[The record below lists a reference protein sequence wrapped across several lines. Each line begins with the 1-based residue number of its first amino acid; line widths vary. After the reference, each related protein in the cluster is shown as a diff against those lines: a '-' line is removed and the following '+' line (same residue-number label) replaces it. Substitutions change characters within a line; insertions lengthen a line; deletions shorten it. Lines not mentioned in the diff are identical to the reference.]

1 MPCIMVQGTMSGAGK
16 STLVTALCRILSD
29 RGYDVAPFK
38 SQNMSGYVSGGISR
52 AQAVQAAAARL
63 PPSRHMNPILLVPRS
78 DHTSEVFERGVS
90 QGVMDTQTYYRY
102 AAGRGVGAA
111 LESLESLRRTHNV
124 VVLEGAGSPAEINV
138 PFDMANM
145 RMAEAASAPVL
156 IVSDIER
163 GGCFAQMAGT
173 MSLLEPRHQKMVRG
187 FIINKFRG
195 DPSILG
201 PGTARILETTGRP
214 VLGVIPYARTRLP
227 PEDSL
232 DEGGADAH
240 LGDAVGQA
248 AARWGLVPGRPDSD
262 TPLEDAVRQ
271 TARTAAAAPN
281 SFLHPG
287 LEEAID
293 HTARI
298 VESALDVGAILDLL
312 G

>member
-63 PPSRHMNPILLVPRS
+63 PPSGHMNPVLLVPRS
-78 DHTSEVFERGVS
+78 DHTSEIFERGVS
-90 QGVMDTQTYYRY
+90 QGVMDTTAYYRY
-102 AAGRGVGAA
+102 AAGRGIGAA
-111 LESLESLRRTHNV
+111 LESLELLRRTHRV

-145 RMAEAASAPVL
+145 RMAEAASAPVI

-173 MSLLEPRHQKMVRG
+173 MSLLEPRHRQMVRG

-201 PGTARILETTGRP
+201 PGTARILETTGKP
-214 VLGVIPYARTRLP
+214 VLGVIPYTRTRLP

-232 DEGGADAH
+232 DGGDAD
-240 LGDAVGQA
+240 LEDAVGQA
-248 AARWGLVPGRPDSD
+248 AARWGIIPGKPDSD
-262 TPLEDAVRQ
+262 APLEDAIRQ
-271 TARTAAAAPN
+271 TARTAAAALD

-293 HTARI
+293 HTART
-298 VESALDVGAILDLL
+298 VESALGIDAILDLL

>member
-63 PPSRHMNPILLVPRS
+63 PPSRHMNPVLLVPRS

-90 QGVMDTQTYYRY
+90 QGVMDTQTYYGY

-145 RMAEAASAPVL
+145 RMAEAASAPVI

-201 PGTARILETTGRP
+201 PGTTRILETTGKP
-214 VLGVIPYARTRLP
+214 VLGVVPYTRTQLP

-232 DEGGADAH
+232 DEGGADAP
-240 LGDAVGQA
+240 LEGAAGQA
-248 AARWGLVPGRPDSD
+248 SAHRGLIPDRTDPD
-262 TPLEDAVRQ
+262 TLEDAVRR
-271 TARTAAAAPN
+271 TARTAAAA
-281 SFLHPG
+281 SDSLRPG
-287 LEEAID
+287 LEGAID
-293 HTARI
+293 HTAGI
-298 VESALDVGAILDLL
+298 VESALDIGAILDML